1 MEKPAGQTKGSFS
14 FKVDYRTVIGALLL
28 IIVVMLFLWKPW
40 EPRYG
45 ADARTVSVTGE
56 AKITAAPDQYIFYP
70 TYEFK
75 NTDRSVAL
83 GELSKKNDEII
94 GELKKLGVADASI
107 KTNSDGYD
115 YPIYGEKDG
124 TPLYSLR
131 LTVTIADKALA
142 EKVQD
147 YLVGTTPT
155 GGVSP
160 QYGFSDAK
168 RKELE
173 AKARDE
179 ATKDARSKAE
189 QSAKNLGFS
198 IGAVKT
204 VTDGSS
210 FGEVYPM
217 YRDGVG
223 IAEDTA
229 SSSASLGLQPG
240 ENDLTYQVSVVY
252 FVK

>member
-1 MEKPAGQTKGSFS
+1 M
-14 FKVDYRTVIGALLL
+14 VIGILLL
-28 IIVVMLFLWKPW
+28 IIALMFVLWKPW
-40 EPRYG
+40 QPSSG
-45 ADARTVSVTGE
+45 ANARTVSVTGE
-56 AKITAAPDQYIFYP
+56 AKITAAPDEYVFYP
-70 TYEFK
+70 SYEFK
-75 NTDRSVAL
+75 NADRSVAL
-83 GELSKKNDEII
+83 GDLSKKSDEVV

-115 YPIYGEKDG
+115 YPIYEDKDT
-124 TPLYSLR
+124 TPVYSLR
-131 LTVTIADKALA
+131 LTITISNKDLA
-142 EKVQD
+142 EKVQN
-147 YLVGTTPT
+147 YLVGTMPT

-173 AKARDE
+173 TKAREE

-198 IGAVKT
+198 VGKVKT
-204 VTDGSS
+204 VTDGMN

-217 YRDGVG
+217 YQGDAGV
-223 IAEDTA
+223 AKDTA
-229 SSSASLGLQPG
+229 SSSSLGLQPG